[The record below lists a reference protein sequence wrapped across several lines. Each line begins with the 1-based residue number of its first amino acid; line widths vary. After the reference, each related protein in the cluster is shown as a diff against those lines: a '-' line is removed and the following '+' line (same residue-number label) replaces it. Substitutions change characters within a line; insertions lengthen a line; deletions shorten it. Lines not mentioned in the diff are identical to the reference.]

1 MVRRIEQEGDEHARL
16 VLDAMIYQVAKSV
29 GGAAVALGGQVDATL
44 VTGGMAHS
52 AYVTSRLAQRIGFL
66 APVHI
71 FPGEDELEALAM
83 NALGVLRGELGVQVY
98 R

>member
-1 MVRRIEQEGDEHARL
+1 MGSPILFGLKISRLSVLRREEDHTVGRSFKARFGWRGL
-16 VLDAMIYQVAKSV
+16 ACGSL
-29 GGAAVALGGQVDATL
+29 
-44 VTGGMAHS
+44 
-52 AYVTSRLAQRIGFL
+52 RLAQRIGFL